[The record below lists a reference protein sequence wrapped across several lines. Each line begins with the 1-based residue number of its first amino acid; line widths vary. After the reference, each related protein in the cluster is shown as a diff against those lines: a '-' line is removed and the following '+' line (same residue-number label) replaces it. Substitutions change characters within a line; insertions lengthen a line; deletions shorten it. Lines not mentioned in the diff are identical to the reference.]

1 MAVYARCPRCGARR
15 EKCVDVVG
23 HKKDIRW
30 VADVQFGRR
39 GARQQKSYGTKALAE
54 EQERQWRTDFSRGE
68 LKLKSGVVARA
79 FEDVAQEWWARHEAQ
94 AAYVGA
100 RRNDYYRVEK
110 FKKLFGKKAIQ
121 ELDFKELDGWVTE
134 QLKAK
139 QAIGTIKRER
149 GLLCC
154 IFEYAK
160 KAGYIS
166 DNPLARVE
174 VPGKA
179 NIHDRWMTP
188 VEIEVLYRACREL
201 GDATLEDFISV
212 ALNTGFRKGNL
223 ERLEAR
229 DIQNNRII
237 ARVTKSGAPYDVPI
251 TPALFPVLQRLA
263 ASHPTGP
270 LLNTRKLDLRF
281 RRVARRAGLYTE
293 RNDMQRVTIH
303 TLRHTF
309 AVGYLNRGG
318 EIYDLSKLLGH
329 ASIAIT
335 DHTYARFSRE
345 RKDAQA
351 PMMSTPIPERPHGE
365 LNPGLLLEKQ
375 PS

>member
-1 MAVYARCPRCGARR
+1 MVFARCSQCRARR
-15 EKCVDVVG
+15 EKCVDATA
-23 HKKDIRW
+23 HKKDVRW
-30 VADVQFGRR
+30 IADVQFGRR
-39 GARQQKSYGTKALAE
+39 GARQQKAFLTKEAAAI
-54 EQERQWRTDFSRGE
+54 QERQWRTDFERGE
-68 LKLKSGVVARA
+68 LLPKSGLTQRA

-94 AAYVGA
+94 ASHIGA
-100 RRNDYYRVEK
+100 RQNDYYRVEK

-121 ELDFKELDGWVTE
+121 DISFRDLDGWVTD

-139 QAIGTIKRER
+139 MAIGTVKRER
-149 GLLCC
+149 GLLMS

-160 KAGYIS
+160 KAGYIL
-166 DNPLARVE
+166 DNTLARVE

-188 VEIEVLYRACREL
+188 AEIESLIRACRDR
-201 GDATLEDFISV
+201 GDEDLVDVIAV

-229 DIQNNRII
+229 DIRNNLVH
-237 ARVTKSGAPYDVPI
+237 ARRVKGGTPYDVPI
-251 TPALFPVLQRLA
+251 TPALFPFLQRLI

-270 LLNTRKLDLRF
+270 LLNTKKLDVRF
-281 RRVARRAGLYTE
+281 RRAAVAAKLYTD

-318 EIYDLSKLLGH
+318 ELYDLSKLLGH
-329 ASIAIT
+329 ASVAIT

-351 PMMSTPIPERPHGE
+351 PMMSTPIPEVAPPQGIE
-365 LNPGLLLEKQ
+365 
-375 PS
+375 PSFRD

>member
-1 MAVYARCPRCGARR
+1 M
-15 EKCVDVVG
+15 
-23 HKKDIRW
+23 
-30 VADVQFGRR
+30 
-39 GARQQKSYGTKALAE
+39 
-54 EQERQWRTDFSRGE
+54 QERQWRTDFERGE
-68 LKLKSGVVARA
+68 LLPKSGLLHRA

-94 AAYVGA
+94 AAHVGA
-100 RRNDYYRVEK
+100 RRNDYYRVEA
-110 FKKLFGKKAIQ
+110 FKARYRHKGIATIT
-121 ELDFKELDGWVTE
+121 FKDLDGWVTE

-139 QAIGTIKRER
+139 KAIGTIKRER
-149 GLLCC
+149 GLMMG

-160 KAGYIS
+160 KAGYIL

-179 NIHDRWMTP
+179 NVHDRWMTP
-188 VEIEVLYRACREL
+188 AEIETLIRACRGR
-201 GDATLEDFISV
+201 GDEDLVDIIAV

-237 ARVTKSGAPYDVPI
+237 ARLTKSGAPYDVPI
-251 TPALFPVLQRLA
+251 TPALFPILQRLVA
-263 ASHPTGP
+263 AHPTGR
-270 LLNTRKLDLRF
+270 LLPTAKLDVRF
-281 RRVARRAGLYTE
+281 RRAAVAAGLYTE
-293 RNDMQRVTIH
+293 KNDLQRVTIH

-351 PMMSTPIPERPHGE
+351 PMMSTPIPDKETSYDATRI
-365 LNPGLLLEKQ
+365 
-375 PS
+375 

>member
-1 MAVYARCPRCGARR
+1 MVFARCTQCGVRR
-15 EKCVDVVG
+15 QKCADAIA
-23 HKKDIRW
+23 HKKDVRW

-39 GARQQKSYGTKALAE
+39 GARQQKAFLTKEMAST
-54 EQERQWRTDFSRGE
+54 QERQWRTDFDRGV
-68 LKLKSGVVARA
+68 LLPKSGLLHRA

-94 AAYVGA
+94 AAHIGS
-100 RRNDYYRVEK
+100 RRNDYYRVER
-110 FKKLFGKKAIQ
+110 FKSMFRGQSIVGISFKDLDSWVTAQLREKKAI
-121 ELDFKELDGWVTE
+121 
-134 QLKAK
+134 
-139 QAIGTIKRER
+139 GTVKRER
-149 GLLCC
+149 GLLMS

-160 KAGYIS
+160 KAGYIV

-188 VEIEVLYRACREL
+188 AEIEALIRACRGR
-201 GDATLEDFISV
+201 GDEDLVDVVAV

-229 DIQNNRII
+229 DIRNNLVH
-237 ARVTKSGAPYDVPI
+237 ARRVKGGQPYDVPI
-251 TPALFPVLQRLA
+251 TPALFPFLQRLA
-263 ASHPTGP
+263 AAHPTGP
-270 LLNTRKLDLRF
+270 LLNTNKLDVRF
-281 RRVARRAGLYTE
+281 RRAATAAGLYTE
-293 RNDMQRVTIH
+293 KNDMQRVTLH

-318 EIYDLSKLLGH
+318 ELYDLSKLLGH
-329 ASIAIT
+329 ASVAIT

-351 PMMSTPIPERPHGE
+351 PMMSTPIPTE
-365 LNPGLLLEKQ
+365 EKHDNI
-375 PS
+375 PSDSLA

>member
-1 MAVYARCPRCGARR
+1 MVFARCPLCGTRR
-15 EKCVDVVG
+15 EKCIDVAG
-23 HKKDIRW
+23 HKKEIRW

-39 GARQQKSYGTKALAE
+39 GARQHKSYDTKALAE
-54 EQERQWRTDFSRGE
+54 EQERQWRTDFARGE

-110 FKKLFGKKAIQ
+110 FKKLFGKQAVQ
-121 ELDFKELDGWVTE
+121 EMGFKELDGWVTE
-134 QLKAK
+134 QLKAGH
-139 QAIGTIKRER
+139 AIGTIKRER

-160 KAGYIS
+160 KAGYIQ

-188 VEIEVLYRACREL
+188 AEIGALYRACRGR
-201 GDATLEDFISV
+201 GDAELEDVLTV

-251 TPALFPVLQRLA
+251 TPDLFPILQRLVA
-263 ASHPTGP
+263 AHPTGR
-270 LLNTRKLDLRF
+270 LLDTKKLDVRF
-281 RRVARRAGLYTE
+281 RRIATDAGLYTE

-351 PMMSTPIPERPHGE
+351 PMMSTPIPMKEEHHD
-365 LNPGLLLEKQ
+365 NV
-375 PS
+375 SSDSMA